1 MKTTLRLIPLFAV
14 IAASLS
20 GAADPAVDAVSR
32 ADDER
37 ASATVAGDPA
47 RLDAILSGDL
57 HYAHASGA
65 VNDKAGYIGAISS
78 GKSKYLS
85 ISYESR
91 DFRAVAPGIV
101 LMTGRAMIRTVSN
114 GQPADNHLSFL
125 AVWREEA
132 GVWRFLAWQS
142 CHLPDE
148 KR

>member
-1 MKTTLRLIPLFAV
+1 MKTILRLIPLLTILF
-14 IAASLS
+14 ASLS
-20 GAADPAVDAVSR
+20 AAADPVTDAVSR

-47 RLDAILSGDL
+47 RLGAILSDDL
-57 HYAHASGA
+57 HYAHGSGA
-65 VNDKAGYIGAISS
+65 VNDKAGFIGAITS
-78 GKSKYLS
+78 GKARYLS
-85 ISYESR
+85 FSYESR
-91 DFRAVAPGIV
+91 DFRAAAPGIV
-101 LMTGRAMIRTVSN
+101 LMTGRAMIRTLTN